1 MNSMEYVNAMQKLQH
16 ASNSMNRDFFRDSL
30 SILLYSVL
38 SFCFN
43 HVLLDISLIVNTYI
57 PKLSSFTNM
66 KETLRG
72 SCIAL
77 AINKSR

>member
-1 MNSMEYVNAMQKLQH
+1 MEYVNAMLQLQH
-16 ASNSMNRDFFRDSL
+16 ASNSMNRDVFRNSL

-43 HVLLDISLIVNTYI
+43 HVLLYISLIINTYI

-66 KETLRG
+66 KEILRG
-72 SCIAL
+72 CCIAL